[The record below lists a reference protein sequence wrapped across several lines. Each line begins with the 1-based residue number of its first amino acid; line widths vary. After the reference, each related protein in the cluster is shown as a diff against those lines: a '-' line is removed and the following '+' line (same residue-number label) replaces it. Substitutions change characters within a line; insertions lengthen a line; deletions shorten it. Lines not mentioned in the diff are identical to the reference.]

1 MSTDKLKVGIVGGGF
16 MGRVHGRSALVS
28 GARVVGAIGSSPERA
43 DAAAAATGAEQGFG
57 TLDELLAADVDLVHV
72 CTPNNTH
79 LPVTLQALEAG
90 KHVICEKPLA
100 TSPQDAAGLLAA
112 AQEAGRVATVP
123 FVYRYHPM
131 VRELRTRIAAGDAG
145 VITTL
150 HGSYLQDWLAGADD
164 DNWRVD
170 DAAGGPSR
178 TFADIGSHWC
188 DLTEFVTGDRIAE
201 VSAQTRT
208 VRAQRGGVAVRT
220 EDLATAQ
227 FRTEAGV
234 VGTVVVSQ
242 VAAGRKNRL
251 YLEVSGTEASYGF
264 DQEDPDRLWVGHRA
278 GSQLLTRD
286 PETLSPPAARVNRL
300 PAGHAQGYQDAF
312 DSFVADTYAAVL
324 GGDRPDGLP
333 DFAAGARSARLVDAV
348 LRSAGSGAAWVT
360 VESEPEP
367 G

>member
-1 MSTDKLKVGIVGGGF
+1 MSTSARKLRVGIVGGGF
-16 MGRVHGRSALVS
+16 MGRVHGRSALVA
-28 GARVVGAIGSSPERA
+28 GAQVVGAIGSSPARA
-43 DAAAAATGAEQGFG
+43 EAAAEATGAERGFA
-57 TLDELLAADVDLVHV
+57 TLDELLAADIDVVHV

-100 TSPQDAAGLLAA
+100 TSAQDAAGLHAA
-112 AQEAGRVATVP
+112 AIDAERVGAVP

-131 VRELRTRIAAGDAG
+131 VRELRTRIAAGEAG
-145 VITTL
+145 LITSL
-150 HGSYLQDWLAGADD
+150 HGSYLQDWLAGVDD
-164 DNWRVD
+164 QNWRVD
-170 DAAGGPSR
+170 DQTGGPSR

-188 DLTEFVTGDRIAE
+188 DLTEFVTGDRIAAI
-201 VSAQTRT
+201 SAQLRT
-208 VRAQRGGVAVRT
+208 VRGERGGVQVRT

-234 VGTVVVSQ
+234 VGTIVVSQ

-251 YLEVSGTEASYGF
+251 YLEVSGTESSFGF
-264 DQEDPDRLWVGHRA
+264 DQEDPDRLWVGRRA
-278 GSQLLTRD
+278 ASQLLTRD

-312 DSFVADTYAAVL
+312 DSFVADSYAAVL
-324 GGDRPDGLP
+324 GDRPDGLP

-348 LRSAGSGAAWVT
+348 LRSAADDSAWTT
-360 VESEPEP
+360 VENS
-367 G
+367 